1 MGNQKTIERDT
12 ETDSVGSIT
21 DTGAGSKTQ
30 EPPSWGEIADKTNT
44 KKGTASM
51 VGVGALTA
59 AGTVLLG
66 PSFPVILFAVT
77 TVGGLAGLLDTKT
90 GATAGVGV
98 GVFAQLFLSGLSGF
112 LASFLIGPLLVS
124 AIIGL
129 IVGGA
134 GAFIGSKVKDK
145 VTE

>member
-12 ETDSVGSIT
+12 ETDSVGSVT
-21 DTGAGSKTQ
+21 DTDAGSTTQ
-30 EPPSWGEIADKTNT
+30 EPPSWGELAEKTNA

-51 VGVGALTA
+51 VGVGALTV

-77 TVGGLAGLLDTKT
+77 TVGGLAGLSDAKT
-90 GATAGVGV
+90 GAIAGAGVGV
-98 GVFAQLFLSGLSGF
+98 VAQLFLSGLSGF
-112 LASFLIGPLLVS
+112 FASFLIGPLLVS

-129 IVGGA
+129 IVGGV

-145 VTE
+145 VTG